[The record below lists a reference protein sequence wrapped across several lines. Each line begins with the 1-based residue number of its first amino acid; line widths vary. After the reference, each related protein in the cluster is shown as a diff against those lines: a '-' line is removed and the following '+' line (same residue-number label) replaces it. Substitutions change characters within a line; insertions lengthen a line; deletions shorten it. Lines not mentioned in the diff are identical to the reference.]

1 MYATA
6 LMRII
11 AQLVIKGNHMEQD
24 TSGFGKFIECKR
36 KESKITLRAMALKL
50 NIAPAYLSDIE
61 KGRRYPPER
70 LFDDL
75 SKILQLSRD
84 ERLEMLDLAASAREN
99 QVSADIA
106 GYVMEEDL
114 ARVALRRAK
123 QRKLSPEQWQKVI
136 KAIDES

>member
-1 MYATA
+1 
-6 LMRII
+6 
-11 AQLVIKGNHMEQD
+11 MEQD